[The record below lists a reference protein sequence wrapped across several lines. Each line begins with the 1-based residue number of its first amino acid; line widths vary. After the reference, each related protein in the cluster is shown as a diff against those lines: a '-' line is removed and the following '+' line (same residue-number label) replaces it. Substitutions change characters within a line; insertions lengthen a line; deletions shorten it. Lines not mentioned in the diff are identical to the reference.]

1 MFKLSANSKYYIMLS
16 AVLAVMIGF
25 LFRESFSGMIL
36 QGLDDNISMRAV
48 IVRSLLSEQG
58 YHFIS
63 NYWIGFIFNVPNP
76 DFYNTILAL
85 TGSEKVIG
93 IYVLALV
100 LSGFVTF
107 KLIRRL
113 EVSPTGA
120 IFGAISYTFLP
131 HVLSLVYSGHALA
144 LEAIPMTPA
153 FLLCIS
159 VLLDGKTDS
168 KVFKVLAG
176 IWGGIFWAWMMIGEP
191 QRGIYGTVLGM
202 AWTVYLLV
210 QTKAVSFKSLFSKP
224 KEFISK
230 QTITKKI
237 AYLFIILIVGLGV
250 FLSTIK
256 FWANSEFLT
265 TQGSW
270 EFSTAWSFPPSELID
285 SFAFGYHGLSSS
297 EADAPYHGDKP
308 MSGNSDSLGFFLMF
322 FMICAV
328 SLAWK
333 SQKKGLRFFTIAG
346 LLALFLAFGKYFPG
360 TPFFWLWYHVPGMDK
375 LRVPAKFL
383 SITGL
388 SWSIVAAMG
397 LDSVKELF
405 ESNQEKIKKNFL
417 IVLASVAVISVLW
430 FVLLF
435 FTDGGDAT
443 VIRKILGR
451 ENRAMVDAALTGR
464 INAVLSMA
472 SIFVTVMGMA
482 IFFIKKPK
490 FAKFFPILII
500 ILTMQNL
507 YVSNRFYIERTYV
520 TLEQA
525 YPRTEL
531 IAFLEDNLTQ
541 GYRASGSLFIPNL
554 TASPHP
560 MGAVIEQALY
570 PLNNYDLT
578 YAFPYYD
585 INMFGRIPISRLDDE
600 YVSFFKSAF
609 DSVPAYETYDDIWEM
624 NRRLWYIGNV
634 KYLLI
639 GAENEQA
646 FADQIARDTVFIT
659 NITGSYNQSVSVY
672 ELKNKLPRFA
682 LIHNVKIVYDLFLF
696 KDMSESLRDIENFIL
711 PIEESGIEI
720 TENQNILAPLVV
732 EPNRVGYNK
741 YVLDLDLTEDKVL
754 YFGDLFDEG
763 WKALANDENITI
775 YKANGIQQYMY
786 LPAGTKQVEIFY
798 DRPVEGLFYSRLLI
812 VLATIF
818 ALAVWIMK
826 KRFI

>member
-1 MFKLSANSKYYIMLS
+1 MFKLSANSKCYIMLS
-16 AVLAVMIGF
+16 VVLAVMIGF

-93 IYVLALV
+93 VYVLALV

-202 AWTVYLLV
+202 AWTIYLLV
-210 QTKAVSFKSLFSKP
+210 QTKAISFKSLFSKP
-224 KEFISK
+224 KEFISI

-237 AYLFIILIVGLGV
+237 VYLFIILIVGLGV

-270 EFSTAWSFPPSELID
+270 EFSTSWSFPPSELID

-297 EADAPYHGDKP
+297 EPEFPYHGDKP

-333 SQKKGLRFFTIAG
+333 SQKKGLRF
-346 LLALFLAFGKYFPG
+346 LLL
-360 TPFFWLWYHVPGMDK
+360 
-375 LRVPAKFL
+375 
-383 SITGL
+383 
-388 SWSIVAAMG
+388 
-397 LDSVKELF
+397 
-405 ESNQEKIKKNFL
+405 
-417 IVLASVAVISVLW
+417 
-430 FVLLF
+430 
-435 FTDGGDAT
+435 
-443 VIRKILGR
+443 
-451 ENRAMVDAALTGR
+451 
-464 INAVLSMA
+464 
-472 SIFVTVMGMA
+472 
-482 IFFIKKPK
+482 
-490 FAKFFPILII
+490 
-500 ILTMQNL
+500 
-507 YVSNRFYIERTYV
+507 
-520 TLEQA
+520 
-525 YPRTEL
+525 
-531 IAFLEDNLTQ
+531 
-541 GYRASGSLFIPNL
+541 
-554 TASPHP
+554 
-560 MGAVIEQALY
+560 
-570 PLNNYDLT
+570 
-578 YAFPYYD
+578 
-585 INMFGRIPISRLDDE
+585 
-600 YVSFFKSAF
+600 
-609 DSVPAYETYDDIWEM
+609 
-624 NRRLWYIGNV
+624 
-634 KYLLI
+634 
-639 GAENEQA
+639 
-646 FADQIARDTVFIT
+646 
-659 NITGSYNQSVSVY
+659 
-672 ELKNKLPRFA
+672 
-682 LIHNVKIVYDLFLF
+682 
-696 KDMSESLRDIENFIL
+696 
-711 PIEESGIEI
+711 
-720 TENQNILAPLVV
+720 
-732 EPNRVGYNK
+732 
-741 YVLDLDLTEDKVL
+741 
-754 YFGDLFDEG
+754 
-763 WKALANDENITI
+763 
-775 YKANGIQQYMY
+775 
-786 LPAGTKQVEIFY
+786 
-798 DRPVEGLFYSRLLI
+798 
-812 VLATIF
+812 
-818 ALAVWIMK
+818 
-826 KRFI
+826 

>member
-16 AVLAVMIGF
+16 AVLAVMIGL

-36 QGLDDNISMRAV
+36 QGLDDNISMRAA

-210 QTKAVSFKSLFSKP
+210 QTKSISL
-224 KEFISK
+224 EA
-230 QTITKKI
+230 ITKKF
-237 AYLFIILIVGLGV
+237 AYLFIILAVGLGV

-256 FWANSEFLT
+256 FWANSEFLA

-270 EFSTAWSFPPSELID
+270 EFSTSWSFPPSELID

-297 EADAPYHGDKP
+297 EADFPYHGDKP

-360 TPFFWLWYHVPGMDK
+360 TPFFWLWYNLPGMDK

-405 ESNQEKIKKNFL
+405 KSNQEKIKKNFL
-417 IVLASVAVISVLW
+417 IVLGSIAVISVLW

-443 VIRKILGR
+443 IIRKILGR
-451 ENRAMVDAALTGR
+451 GNRAMVDAALTGR
-464 INAVLSMA
+464 INAILSMA
-472 SIFVTVMGMA
+472 SLFVVVLGMT

-490 FAKFFPILII
+490 FAKIFPVIII

-541 GYRASGSLFIPNL
+541 GYRASGSLFYPN
-554 TASPHP
+554 TTGSPSP

-585 INMFGRIPISRLDDE
+585 INMFGRIPVSRLDDG
-600 YVSFFKSAF
+600 YVKFFKSAF
-609 DSVPAYETYDDIWEM
+609 DSVPAYQTYDDMWEM
-624 NRRLWYIGNV
+624 NKRLWYIGNV
-634 KYLLI
+634 KYLFI
-639 GAENEQA
+639 GTENEQL
-646 FADQIARDTVFIT
+646 FARQIARDVVFIT
-659 NITGSYNQSVSVY
+659 NVVGSYNQPVSIY

-711 PIEESGIEI
+711 PIEENGMRI
-720 TENQNILAPLVV
+720 TENQNIQAPQVV

-741 YVLDLDLTEDKVL
+741 YLLDLDLTEDKVL

-763 WKALANDENITI
+763 WTALADGEATTI

-786 LPAGTKQVEIFY
+786 LPVGTKQVEIFY

-818 ALAVWIMK
+818 ALVVWILK